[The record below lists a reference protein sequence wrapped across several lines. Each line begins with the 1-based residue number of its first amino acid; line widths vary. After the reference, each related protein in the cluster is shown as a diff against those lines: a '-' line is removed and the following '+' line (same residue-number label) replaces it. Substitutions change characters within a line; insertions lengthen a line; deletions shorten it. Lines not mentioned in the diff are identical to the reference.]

1 MCFVCALFSLNN
13 PYTMTL
19 CALAYLSLAV
29 IYLIINSTFFSPHL
43 INGFIS
49 WNVAHQIVHVFC
61 SVFFVTKVNYDKL
74 GYKILLG
81 YITLQHTVYKE
92 SCRQPI
98 FVTSQ
103 NNGKLSLASN

>member
-1 MCFVCALFSLNN
+1 MECSTSNCTYFFCCIVYIFI
-13 PYTMTL
+13 
-19 CALAYLSLAV
+19 V
-29 IYLIINSTFFSPHL
+29 I
-43 INGFIS
+43 
-49 WNVAHQIVHVFC
+49 
-61 SVFFVTKVNYDKL
+61 KVNYDKL